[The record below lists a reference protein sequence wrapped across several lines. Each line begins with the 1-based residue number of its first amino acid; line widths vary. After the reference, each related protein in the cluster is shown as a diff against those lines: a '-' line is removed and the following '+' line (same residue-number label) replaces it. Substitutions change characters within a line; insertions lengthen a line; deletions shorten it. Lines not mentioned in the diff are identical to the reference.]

1 MFKYVNAAL
10 YNVDLEG
17 EDTSEFDG
25 EHPTLVI
32 RTKMEKE
39 MYIAIPFTTYKKE
52 KWQKLKQYMCCRS
65 ISTNSIARIDKM
77 EIISSSKIKN
87 RWRENGKLLIPEPED
102 LQNVIN
108 NAMAY
113 FKSSFSLGENEYKK
127 VQKNTEQLAG
137 EFEKIFDLNSNE
149 QSFISVSFEKSEC
162 VFSFNKRYANNISIQ
177 ELYDIINIY
186 FNRQKYRVSM
196 DNQNVSIIVANT
208 EKRLLTLKPKN
219 VKVNATE
226 G

>member
-17 EDTSEFDG
+17 ENTSEFDG

-32 RTKMEKE
+32 RAKMEKE
-39 MYIAIPFTTYKKE
+39 MYIAIPFTTYTKE
-52 KWQKLKQYMCCRS
+52 KWQKLKKYMCCRS

-77 EIISSSKIKN
+77 EIISSGKIKN
-87 RWRENGKLLIPEPED
+87 RWRENGKLLILEPED

-108 NAMAY
+108 NALAY
-113 FKSSFSLGENEYKK
+113 FKSSFSLGKNEYKK
-127 VQKNTEQLAG
+127 VQKNTEQLTK
-137 EFEKIFDLNSNE
+137 EFEKIFDLHSNE
-149 QSFISVSFEKSEC
+149 QSFISVSFKQNEC
-162 VFSFNKRYANNISIQ
+162 IFSFDKSYTNNISIQ

-186 FNRQKYRVSM
+186 FNRHNYRVFM
-196 DNQNVSIIVANT
+196 DDKNISIIVSNT
-208 EKRLLTLKPKN
+208 EKRLLTIKSKY

>member
-17 EDTSEFDG
+17 EDSSEFDG

-32 RTKMEKE
+32 RTKMEKD

-77 EIISSSKIKN
+77 EIISANKIKN
-87 RWRENGKLLIPEPED
+87 RWRENGKLLIPAPED
-102 LQNVIN
+102 LQNVMD
-108 NAMAY
+108 NAIAY
-113 FKSSFSLGENEYKK
+113 FKSSFSLGKNEYKK
-127 VQKNTEQLAG
+127 VQKNTEQLAD
-137 EFEKIFDLNSNE
+137 EFKKIFDLHSDE
-149 QSFISVSFEKSEC
+149 TSFISVSFEDNECILSFRKSQ
-162 VFSFNKRYANNISIQ
+162 VNNISIQ
-177 ELYDIINIY
+177 ELYDILNFY
-186 FNRQKYRVSM
+186 FNRQKYK
-196 DNQNVSIIVANT
+196 VSINDKNISIVITNT
-208 EKRLLTLKPKN
+208 EKSLLTLKEKY
-219 VKVNATE
+219 VKVRTTE

>member
-17 EDTSEFDG
+17 ENTSEFDG

-39 MYIAIPFTTYKKE
+39 MYIAIPFTTYTKE
-52 KWQKLKQYMCCRS
+52 KWQKLKKYMCCRS

-77 EIISSSKIKN
+77 EIISSGKIKN

-108 NAMAY
+108 NALAY
-113 FKSSFSLGENEYKK
+113 FKSSFSLGKNEYKK
-127 VQKNTEQLAG
+127 VQKNTEQLTK
-137 EFEKIFDLNSNE
+137 EFEKIFGIHSNE
-149 QSFISVSFEKSEC
+149 QSFISVFFTQNEC
-162 VFSFNKRYANNISIQ
+162 IFSFDKSYTNNISIQ

-186 FNRQKYRVSM
+186 FNRHNYKVFM
-196 DNQNVSIIVANT
+196 DDKNISIIVANT
-208 EKRLLTLKPKN
+208 EKRLLTLKSKY

>member
-1 MFKYVNAAL
+1 
-10 YNVDLEG
+10 
-17 EDTSEFDG
+17 
-25 EHPTLVI
+25 
-32 RTKMEKE
+32 
-39 MYIAIPFTTYKKE
+39 
-52 KWQKLKQYMCCRS
+52 MCCRS

-102 LQNVIN
+102 LENVIN

-127 VQKNTEQLAG
+127 VQKNTEQLTK
-137 EFEKIFDLNSNE
+137 EFEKIFDLHSNE
-149 QSFISVSFEKSEC
+149 PSFISVSFEK
-162 VFSFNKRYANNISIQ
+162 KYANNISIQ
-177 ELYDIINIY
+177 ELYDIANIY
-186 FNRQKYRVSM
+186 FNRQKYRVSI
-196 DNQNVSIIVANT
+196 DNKNITIIVANT
-208 EKRLLTLKPKN
+208 EKILLTLKPKY

>member
-17 EDTSEFDG
+17 KDTSEFDG

-39 MYIAIPFTTYKKE
+39 IYIAIPFTTYKKE
-52 KWQKLKQYMCCRS
+52 RWQKLKQYMCCRS

-102 LQNVIN
+102 LQNVLN

-113 FKSSFSLGENEYKK
+113 FKSSFSLGENEYQK
-127 VQKNTEQLAG
+127 VQKNTEQLTD
-137 EFEKIFDLNSNE
+137 EFEKIFDMNSNE
-149 QSFISVSFEKSEC
+149 QSYISVSFEQSEC
-162 VFSFNKRYANNISIQ
+162 IFSFDKRYANNISIQ
-177 ELYDIINIY
+177 ELYDIVNTY
-186 FNRQKYRVSM
+186 FNRKKYRISI
-196 DNQNVSIIVANT
+196 DNKNVSIIVANT
-208 EKRLLTLKPKN
+208 EKRLLTLKPKYVKLN
-219 VKVNATE
+219 VTE